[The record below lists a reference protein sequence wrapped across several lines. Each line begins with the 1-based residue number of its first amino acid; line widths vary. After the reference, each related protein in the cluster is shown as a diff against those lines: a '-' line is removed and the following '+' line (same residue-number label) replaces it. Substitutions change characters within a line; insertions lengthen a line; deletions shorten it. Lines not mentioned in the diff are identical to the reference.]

1 MSIARTVFGL
11 KILFFDCLFGNKG
24 KVAYI
29 CSAKPIIT
37 PTMKRIAIVNAI
49 KQKIHELPI
58 KLEARLYGSEARG
71 EAHRDSDIDLLI
83 LIDKPQVDK
92 TDENAVFEKLYPI
105 ELQSGV
111 AINPVIMPRSQ
122 WGAQV
127 TPFYINVENEG
138 IVL

>member
-1 MSIARTVFGL
+1 MPVMPGTES
-11 KILFFDCLFGNKG
+11 C
-24 KVAYI
+24 YI
-29 CSAKPIIT
+29 EAKKLIISSA
-37 PTMKRIAIVNAI
+37 MKRIALVNAI
-49 KQKIHELPI
+49 KQTIHELPI

-92 TDENAVFEKLYPI
+92 MDEDAVFEKLYSI

>member
-1 MSIARTVFGL
+1 MRRE
-11 KILFFDCLFGNKG
+11 
-24 KVAYI
+24 
-29 CSAKPIIT
+29 IIT
-37 PTMKRIAIVNAI
+37 NLLAMRRIALVNAI
-49 KQKIHELPI
+49 KQTIHELPM

-71 EAHRDSDIDLLI
+71 EARRDSDIDLLI

-92 TDENAVFEKLYPI
+92 VDEIAVFEKLYTI

-111 AINPVIMPRSQ
+111 AINPVIMPRSL